1 MNEMYLFLAVIVGM
15 FLAAC
20 SVALI
25 ALGKMI
31 DRCPAEN
38 EEDRE
43 RSLASPA
50 EATKLAAIILWAL
63 YIPGVWALL
72 QDGRFVVI
80 IGITTMFAVCMF
92 VFTALVFSFAVLNT
106 IKQRNRTQRDAV
118 LSVAPA
124 TTTAV
129 PNTPRFEK
137 PVLGSRPYKRQAA
150 NFLVDA
156 LVKKD

>member
-1 MNEMYLFLAVIVGM
+1 MNEMFLFMAVVVGM

-31 DRCPAEN
+31 DRCPMEN
-38 EEDRE
+38 DEDRE

-50 EATKLAAIILWAL
+50 EATKLAALVLWAL
-63 YIPGVWALL
+63 YIPGVWAIL
-72 QDGRFVVI
+72 QEGRFAII
-80 IGITTMFAVCMF
+80 IGITTMFAICLF
-92 VFTALVFSFAVLNT
+92 AFTALVFSYVVLGT
-106 IKQRNRTQRDAV
+106 MKRRSKTRREAV
-118 LSVAPA
+118 LSTTPA
-124 TTTAV
+124 TATATT
-129 PNTPRFEK
+129 PSPRLEK

>member
-1 MNEMYLFLAVIVGM
+1 MNELYLFLALIVGM

-31 DRCPAEN
+31 DRCPIEN
-38 EEDRE
+38 EEVRE

-50 EATKLAAIILWAL
+50 EATKIAAIVLWAL
-63 YIPGVWALL
+63 YIPGVWAIL
-72 QDGRFVVI
+72 QEGRTTII
-80 IGITTMFAVCMF
+80 IGITTMFAVCLF
-92 VFTALVFSFAVLNT
+92 VFTALVFSYAVLGT
-106 IKQRNRTQRDAV
+106 MRRKSKTRRDTV
-118 LSVAPA
+118 LSVTPA
-124 TTTAV
+124 TAPV
-129 PNTPRFEK
+129 PSRSARLEK

-156 LVKKD
+156 LIKKD